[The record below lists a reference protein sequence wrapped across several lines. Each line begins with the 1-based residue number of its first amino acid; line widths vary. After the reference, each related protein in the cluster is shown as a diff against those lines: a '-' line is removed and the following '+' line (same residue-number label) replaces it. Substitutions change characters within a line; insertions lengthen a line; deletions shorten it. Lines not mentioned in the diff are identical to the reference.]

1 MRNPAWDVAK
11 YVNAIISKM
20 RRTFKTRNN
29 LCLNGRYYNGHVGGG
44 GGGGEEDCVGRLTFS
59 NDHCIKVNI
68 PDEIIDNRPGLTI
81 I

>member
-29 LCLNGRYYNGHVGGG
+29 LCLNGRYYNGSVGDGG
-44 GGGGEEDCVGRLTFS
+44 VEDCVGRLTFS
-59 NDHCIKVNI
+59 NVHCIKVNI
-68 PDEIIDNRPGLTI
+68 PDKIIDNRPGLTI
-81 I
+81 M